1 MPLRKERKMLHIISM
16 LVVGLITGALA
27 RFFLPGKDPMGMLMT
42 ALLGIAGSFV
52 GGLIS
57 SLIWPTEGGTH
68 LHPAGIILSIIGA
81 ILLLLLWRT
90 IHPRAV

>member
-1 MPLRKERKMLHIISM
+1 M

-27 RFFLPGKDPMGMLMT
+27 RLFLPGKDPMGLFMT

-57 SLIWPTEGGTH
+57 SLIWKPQSGDY
-68 LHPAGIILSIIGA
+68 LQPAGIVLSIIGA
-81 ILLLLLWRT
+81 VLLLLLWRT